1 MLERLPSRLR
11 PICEPMC
18 PKCKLVMEGIN
29 LIPGFDVVSSHIFR
43 CRKCGNIE
51 TLYREGETAWRDTST
66 GKT

>member
-1 MLERLPSRLR
+1 
-11 PICEPMC
+11 
-18 PKCKLVMEGIN
+18 MEGIN

-51 TLYREGETAWRDTST
+51 TLYRAGETAWRDTST